1 MTTTTATT
9 QRNHAHRHHH
19 LFRKDLH
26 MQHIELRLAD
36 CQERQLRF
44 RALRDADRAA
54 LAQARSIRHRIGQSL
69 IGLGRRVGGDALT
82 SPAWQG

>member
-1 MTTTTATT
+1 MTAIKE
-9 QRNHAHRHHH
+9 RNHAHRQHH

-36 CQERQLRF
+36 VRERQARF
-44 RALRDADRAA
+44 RILRDADRAA
-54 LAQARSIRHRIGQSL
+54 LSQARSIRHRLGESL
-69 IGLGRRVGGDALT
+69 VRLGRRVGGDALT

>member
-1 MTTTTATT
+1 MTTTTTT
-9 QRNHAHRHHH
+9 GRNHAHRHLH

-36 CQERQLRF
+36 VEERQLRF

-54 LAQARSIRHRIGQSL
+54 LVQARSIRHRVGESI
-69 IGLGRRVGGDALT
+69 IRIGRRVGGDAMT

>member
-1 MTTTTATT
+1 MTTLTTK
-9 QRNHAHRHHH
+9 QRTHTHRQHH

-36 CQERQLRF
+36 VEERQLRF
-44 RALRDADRAA
+44 RVLRDADRAA
-54 LAQARSIRHRIGQSL
+54 LAQARSVRHRIGES
-69 IGLGRRVGGDALT
+69 IIRLGRRVGGDAMT